1 MVLVAVALV
10 VVGVM
15 VVVAMVVVV
24 VVVVVVRAVFYTP
37 PSSFQ
42 LSNLPCKN
50 IGSTTIPAVWATA

>member
-10 VVGVM
+10 VVGV
-15 VVVAMVVVV
+15 MVVVV